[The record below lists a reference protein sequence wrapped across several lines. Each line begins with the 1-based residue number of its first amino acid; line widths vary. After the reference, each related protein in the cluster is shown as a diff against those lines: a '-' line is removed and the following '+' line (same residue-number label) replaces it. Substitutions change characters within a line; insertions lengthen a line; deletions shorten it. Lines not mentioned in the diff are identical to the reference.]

1 MMKEEMNRK
10 GLKGMAT
17 TIEDTYRLSNGVE
30 MPIIGLGV
38 YKVEEGDQMK
48 AAVLSA
54 LEAGYRHIDTASFYG
69 NEKGVGEA
77 IKASGLPRE
86 ELFITTKVW
95 NDDLGFEE
103 TLKAFDD
110 SLENL
115 GLDYLDLYLIHWP
128 IEGKYTEAW
137 RAFEKLYDEGRVKAI
152 GVSNFHQQHL
162 EDIFAMCRVKPMVNQ
177 LEYHP
182 YLAQSEMRAYC
193 EAQDIR
199 LEAWAPLNRGGVFEE
214 AVIQEL
220 AEKHDKTPAQIIL
233 RWDVQN
239 GVSTIPKSATPSRIA
254 ENIDIFDF
262 EISDEDMKRIDDLD
276 RNQRIGKNPDN
287 FSFD

>member
-1 MMKEEMNRK
+1 MGTINR
-10 GLKGMAT
+10 
-17 TIEDTYRLSNGVE
+17 ETYKLGNGVE
-30 MPIIGLGV
+30 IPIIGLGV
-38 YKVEEGDQMK
+38 YRVEEGDQMK
-48 AAVLSA
+48 QVVLSA
-54 LEAGYRHIDTASFYG
+54 IEAGYRHIDTAAFYG

-103 TLKAFDD
+103 TLNAFNK
-110 SLENL
+110 SLWNL

-128 IEGKYTEAW
+128 IEGKYTESW
-137 RAFEKLYDEGRVKAI
+137 RAFEKLYEEGKVKAI

-162 EDIFAMCRVKPMVNQ
+162 EEIFAMCRVKPMVNQ

-182 YLAQSEMRAYC
+182 YLAQREMRAYC
-193 EAQDIR
+193 EAQDIQ
-199 LEAWAPLNRGGVFEE
+199 LEAWAPLNRGGVFKEPI
-214 AVIQEL
+214 IQEL
-220 AEKHDKTPAQIIL
+220 AGKYDKTPAQIIL

-239 GVSTIPKSATPSRIA
+239 GVSTIPKSATPSRIV

-262 EISDEDMKRIDDLD
+262 KISDEDMKRIDALD

-287 FSFD
+287 FSFDE

>member
-1 MMKEEMNRK
+1 MKATMK
-10 GLKGMAT
+10 GLRNVGRS
-17 TIEDTYRLSNGVE
+17 IEDTYTLHNGVE

-48 AAVLSA
+48 DVLLSA

-86 ELFITTKVW
+86 SLFITTKVW

-103 TLKAFDD
+103 TLRAFDI

-137 RAFEKLYDEGRVKAI
+137 RAFEKLYDEGKVKAI

-182 YLAQSEMRAYC
+182 YLAQTEMRAYC
-193 EAQDIR
+193 EYHDIK

-214 AVIQEL
+214 PVIREL
-220 AEKHDKTPAQIIL
+220 AEKYDKTPAQIIL

-239 GVSTIPKSATPSRIA
+239 GVSTIPKSVNRSRIA

-262 EISDEDMKRIDDLD
+262 ELSDEDMKRIDGLD

-287 FSFD
+287 FSFDD